1 MDKLIID
8 ILVRVL
14 LRLEHSTDDEARRI
28 VTDVRSFLFQRFFK

>member
-14 LRLEHSTDDEARRI
+14 LRLEHATDDDARRI
-28 VTDVRSFLFQRFFK
+28 VMDVKSYLFQRFFR